1 MYYTFQYSANKA
13 EAILT
18 GLSEDGYRFLNDNNK
33 TLPEFPTHIGGIPVT
48 TIANHAFANLGIAT
62 LPESWGN
69 ITALGIDCFYGN
81 NLTRIGD
88 WGTVTHIGSN
98 AFGNN
103 RIAILPSSWGNVTM
117 IDAGAFR
124 SNEISFLPESWQ
136 DIREV
141 RYATFLRNNLEEVP
155 DLTDL
160 KFVGSLAFGRNNI
173 ATLPEVKPGWVA
185 GEIFAGNP
193 FKPKTEF

>member
-1 MYYTFQYSANKA
+1 MYYTFQYSADKS

-18 GLSEDGYRFLNDNNK
+18 GLSEDGYRFLNDNSK
-33 TLPEFPTHIGGIPVT
+33 TLPEFPTHIGNIPVT
-48 TIANHAFANLGIAT
+48 TIGGYAFTNLGINT

-69 ITALGIDCFYGN
+69 IATLGIDCFYNN

-88 WGTVTHIGSN
+88 WGNITRIGVN

-103 RIAILPSSWGNVTM
+103 RIAILPSSWKNVTM

-124 SNEISFLPESWQ
+124 FNEIFSLPDSWQ
-136 DIREV
+136 NIQEIF
-141 RYATFLRNNLEEVP
+141 YATFLGNNLEEIP
-155 DLTDL
+155 DLMSL

-173 ATLPEVKPGWVA
+173 ATLPEVKTGWIA
-185 GEIFAGNP
+185 GEVFAGNP
-193 FKPKTEF
+193 FEPKTEF

>member
-1 MYYTFQYSANKA
+1 
-13 EAILT
+13 
-18 GLSEDGYRFLNDNNK
+18 
-33 TLPEFPTHIGGIPVT
+33 
-48 TIANHAFANLGIAT
+48 
-62 LPESWGN
+62 
-69 ITALGIDCFYGN
+69 
-81 NLTRIGD
+81 
-88 WGTVTHIGSN
+88 
-98 AFGNN
+98 
-103 RIAILPSSWGNVTM
+103 M

-155 DLTDL
+155 DLNNL

-173 ATLPEVKPGWVA
+173 TTLPEVKTGWIA

-193 FKPKTEF
+193 FEPKIEF

>member
-1 MYYTFQYSANKA
+1 MHYAFQYSADKA

-18 GLSEDGYRFLNDNNK
+18 GLSEDGYRFLSDNDK
-33 TLPEFPTHIGGIPVT
+33 TLPEFPTHIGDIPVT
-48 TIANHAFANLGIAT
+48 TIANHAFVNLGIAT

-81 NLTRIGD
+81 DLTRIGD
-88 WGTVTHIGSN
+88 WGNITHIGSN

-117 IDAGAFR
+117 IDPGAFR
-124 SNEISFLPESWQ
+124 ANEIFSLPESWQ
-136 DIREV
+136 GIQEIF
-141 RYATFLRNNLEEVP
+141 YATFLGNNLEEVP

-173 ATLPEVKPGWVA
+173 TTLPELKPDWVA

-193 FKPKTEF
+193 FEPKTEF